1 MLKRTLSLLLMTLIV
16 TMYVPSIVHAETF
29 TEMQDEL
36 ISLDDSQQLPD
47 FIVGNDLYS
56 RESYTIDTEFD
67 GIKKS
72 PNGYYAMSV
81 QTKSG
86 LESVPAG
93 KMDINLANTGD
104 IKKFQKDPRITQE
117 MKNRI
122 LLLSEQVIKNGD
134 SLVVATIFSTELLPP
149 LATESNTNLLTAA
162 NSTTTTSYC
171 TYNGALMRSDIVVY
185 TGLGTQ
191 TFSIVRGTGTK
202 DITKTIVDTS
212 VTLVG
217 ATTKLASVAFF
228 ANGYSLLSS
237 FISLYGSSYVTG
249 STSDFAEA
257 HVTYNCSDQ
266 WTYRQVGNEWYL
278 GLCSQKAVITKMYQR
293 QYYYNSTT
301 RTGKEYVTDRS
312 VSVTIKSPHF
322 DSPWATAY
330 QYCMSPQIE
339 WMSYKVGGITLYF

>member
-1 MLKRTLSLLLMTLIV
+1 
-16 TMYVPSIVHAETF
+16 
-29 TEMQDEL
+29 
-36 ISLDDSQQLPD
+36 
-47 FIVGNDLYS
+47 
-56 RESYTIDTEFD
+56 
-67 GIKKS
+67 
-72 PNGYYAMSV
+72 
-81 QTKSG
+81 
-86 LESVPAG
+86 
-93 KMDINLANTGD
+93 
-104 IKKFQKDPRITQE
+104 

-122 LLLSEQVIKNGD
+122 LILSEQVIKNGD
-134 SLVVATIFSTELLPP
+134 SSVVATIFSTELLPP
-149 LATESNTNLLTAA
+149 LATESNTNLLTATC
-162 NSTTTTSYC
+162 STTTTSYC

-202 DITKTIVDTS
+202 DITKTIVNTS

-217 ATTKLASVAFF
+217 ATTKLASVAF
-228 ANGYSLLSS
+228 LQMVIS

-301 RTGKEYVTDRS
+301 
-312 VSVTIKSPHF
+312 
-322 DSPWATAY
+322 
-330 QYCMSPQIE
+330 
-339 WMSYKVGGITLYF
+339 